1 MTSNSLKD
9 SAAQPVD
16 AADHS
21 DAGTPSSPAAV
32 VSRHERVLDEAARQL
47 NQKGVLLTSLAEIAG
62 KLGVTR
68 GAMYHYVADR
78 EDLVFQCYR
87 RAAEI
92 IARHL
97 REAERVGGDS
107 AQVLGDFITRM
118 LDPAEPEI
126 AARAEIAMM
135 NQTQRDTIQG
145 LYDALAA
152 RLAHLLETGHRE
164 GVLRAC
170 DIEVNARVILSLVTW
185 APLARPWAHAVGPM
199 GAERLRAAVKATVFD
214 GFSTQSQLP
223 DYQPLDLSK
232 LAPQVVS
239 AFDRDAALEAKRE
252 ALLRVA
258 SRAFNRKG
266 IDATSLEEIA
276 AQLGTTKRTFHH
288 HIGSKQDLVSACYE
302 RAFRIFLFIKDRM
315 LEYSGSRLDA
325 LASSMDALARAYP
338 NEELNPLSPLVG
350 HAALS
355 PEGRAKFAV
364 RSDQLGDAYH
374 ELIREGAREGSISE
388 VDVHA
393 RALMLPGLL
402 SWLVKDDVPTDPVQQ
417 QHIAREIANLVAVGL
432 KSQS

>member
-1 MTSNSLKD
+1 MGTCRFTAMTNSKD
-9 SAAQPVD
+9 TAPQRTAE
-16 AADHS
+16 A
-21 DAGTPSSPAAV
+21 PASGGV
-32 VSRHERVLDEAARQL
+32 VNRHERVLDEAARQL
-47 NQKGVLLTSLAEIAG
+47 NQKGVLLTSLAEIAA

-97 REAERVGGDS
+97 REAERVGGTP
-107 AQVLGDFITRM
+107 ANVLVDFISRM
-118 LDPAEPEI
+118 LDPKEPEI
-126 AARAEIAMM
+126 AARAEISMM

-145 LYDALAA
+145 LYDALTA
-152 RLAHLLETGHRE
+152 RLANLLETGHRE

-199 GAERLRAAVKATVFD
+199 GAERLRSAVMATVLD
-214 GFSTQSQLP
+214 GFSTSAQLP
-223 DYQPLDLSK
+223 NYQPLDLSK

-252 ALLRVA
+252 ALLRAA

-288 HIGSKQDLVSACYE
+288 HIGSKQEVVSACYE
-302 RAFRIFLFIKDRM
+302 RAFRIYLFIKDRM
-315 LEYSGSRLDA
+315 LEYSGTRMDA
-325 LASSMDALARAYP
+325 LAASMDALARAYP
-338 NEELNPLSPLVG
+338 NEDLNPLSPLVG

-355 PEGRAKFAV
+355 PEGRAKFAL

-374 ELIREGAREGSISE
+374 ELIRHGMRESSIRD

-393 RALMLPGLL
+393 RALMLPGLF
-402 SWLVKDDVPTDPVQQ
+402 SWLVKDDVPTDPLQQ

-432 KSQS
+432 KARS